1 MTSRH
6 IFLFRRG
13 PTMTL
18 LALLMGVSLLGT
30 ACGGDEAEPTAGGD
44 GQVVDVSPSP
54 GTEGLLDD
62 EATPSPGT
70 ETPEPAEEP
79 TEEGTPPPPG
89 EPTSAGYEVEGQG
102 TDPTN
107 DQFLP
112 TVLLATNPTEG
123 AAVADASPAPGAAA
137 LVRDWNQYAQRSLVV
152 VLGGSQPDPSYRVLI
167 RAVNVIKGGTLLL
180 AFGKLAR
187 ERDAAA
193 AVVSVPW
200 IVLSIDAEAA
210 DTVTKCTLS
219 LKAVTPFTTDCP
231 SSTT

>member
-1 MTSRH
+1 MITGARAGL
-6 IFLFRRG
+6 IAFL
-13 PTMTL
+13 L
-18 LALLMGVSLLGT
+18 LASG
-30 ACGGDEAEPTAGGD
+30 CGGDEPEPTGGSD
-44 GQVVDVSPSP
+44 GQAVDVSPSP

-62 EATPSPGT
+62 EATPSPGAETT
-70 ETPEPAEEP
+70 EPIEEP

-89 EPTSAGYEVEGQG
+89 EPTSAGYEVEGRG

-112 TVLLATNPTEG
+112 TILLATNPTEG

-137 LVRDWNQYAQRSLVV
+137 VVRDWNQYGQRALVV
-152 VLGGSQPDPSYRVLI
+152 VLGGSQPDPSYRVEI

-187 ERDAAA
+187 EGDAAA
-193 AVVSVPW
+193 SVISVPW
-200 IVLSIDAEAA
+200 IVLSIDAEAV

-219 LKAVTPFTTDCP
+219 LKAVTPFTTDCR